1 MTADELR
8 RLLRDADAPFAF
20 SATSVPSALRSGSP
34 PERTRV
40 VRLRDLAAF
49 AESRCAAPVDI
60 DELAAL
66 LVEELGARR
75 LPHADLDDAP
85 RRALR
90 RIVGKRGPRQDAY
103 ELPESV

>member
-20 SATSVPSALRSGSP
+20 SAMSIPSALRSGSP
-34 PERTRV
+34 PKRTRV

-49 AESRCAAPVDI
+49 AESRRAAPVDV

-75 LPHADLDDAP
+75 LPHTDLGDVP

-90 RIVGKRGPRQDAY
+90 RIAGKRAPRQEAY